1 MNNRP
6 TPGQILGKLY
16 DDQVTT
22 LAIIADK
29 RVMDELMY
37 RDSRFQGEISSYLS
51 KSFQFYEVKIKWL
64 GASDCFSFHSSIF
77 AIIKKSFFKLAR
89 FIPLH

>member
-1 MNNRP
+1 MKFSENLHEHNP

-16 DDQVTT
+16 DNQVTT

-37 RDSRFQGEISSYLS
+37 RDSHFHGEISSYLS
-51 KSFQFYEVKIKWL
+51 KPFQFHEV
-64 GASDCFSFHSSIF
+64 
-77 AIIKKSFFKLAR
+77 
-89 FIPLH
+89 